1 MTDNFDYDAQAPDE
15 AMPGPHDI
23 LVPIISEWD
32 GGVIGYALGRE
43 HAEAIV
49 AGLNHPWAMNE
60 YTEAWKRAV
69 RSA

>member
-1 MTDNFDYDAQAPDE
+1 MTDNFEYDAQAPEE
-15 AMPGPHDI
+15 AMPKPHDWLI
-23 LVPIISEWD
+23 PITSEWD

-49 AGLNHPWAMNE
+49 AGLNVPHAMNE

-69 RSA
+69 RSI